1 MLLSRAARP
10 ACLPAWGGG
19 AAKKQKLGKQKAEIG
34 GRRAEDVGEP
44 VQSFRE
50 LHVYQLAS
58 EIHALAWTSCRLWL
72 RDVGKVAGAR
82 SSLSLGR
89 MMQKPEFF
97 C

>member
-1 MLLSRAARP
+1 M
-10 ACLPAWGGG
+10 
-19 AAKKQKLGKQKAEIG
+19 
-34 GRRAEDVGEP
+34 GEP